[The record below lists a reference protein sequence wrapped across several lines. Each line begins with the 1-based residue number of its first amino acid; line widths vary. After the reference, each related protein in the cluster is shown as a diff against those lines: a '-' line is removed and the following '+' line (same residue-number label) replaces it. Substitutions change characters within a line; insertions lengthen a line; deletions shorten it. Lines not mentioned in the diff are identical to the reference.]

1 MLHKP
6 MALVAVMTVAWAGC
20 NGDDT
25 TPAKAAGGSGTNRSG
40 GTPLTFGERYEGG
53 EFHLGPVDY
62 DESKFHN
69 ACAPQ
74 TKYASRIRESQ
85 GKLLAGLW
93 NGIPNVS
100 GLCDAC
106 IQVTTARGKSA
117 VLRVVT
123 YGETSKNSIDV
134 SPEAFAIL
142 DSGEYPRTMSWQ
154 LAKCPETAPILYEF
168 QTGSSEW
175 WTSLW
180 VRGARSP
187 LKKVEVKSQNHGDFI
202 TLTRGSDGTLTDDG
216 GFGKG
221 PFTIRLTSIDD
232 QVHTDT
238 FEWPAAGIAGQMLDG
253 SGNFP

>member
-1 MLHKP
+1 
-6 MALVAVMTVAWAGC
+6 MALAAVMTVAWTGC
-20 NGDDT
+20 NGGDT
-25 TPAKAAGGSGTNRSG
+25 TPAKATV
-40 GTPLTFGERYEGG
+40 GTPLTFGNRYEGG

-62 DESKFHN
+62 EESKYHN

-74 TKYASRIRESQ
+74 TKYASRVREAQ

-100 GLCDAC
+100 DLCDAC

-142 DSGEYPRTMSWQ
+142 DSGESPRTMSWQ
-154 LAKCPETAPILYEF
+154 LAKCPETGPILYEF

-175 WTSLW
+175 WTSVW

-187 LKKVEVKSQNHGDFI
+187 LKKAEVKSQNHSDFV
-202 TLTRGSDGTLTDDG
+202 TLTRGSDGTLTDPD

-221 PFTIRLTSIDD
+221 PFTIRLTTIDD
-232 QVHTDT
+232 QMHTDT
-238 FEWPAAGIAGQMLDG
+238 FEWPTTGIAGQLLDG
-253 SGNFP
+253 YGNFP